1 MSRCYKLIYT
11 TGMGTRQNV
20 NNYSQ
25 SQLTRNVNIILKNKK
40 YDPSWSVVEIQI
52 VEG

>member
-1 MSRCYKLIYT
+1 MGKGYKTIYT
-11 TGMGTRQNV
+11 SGTGRSEFYS
-20 NNYSQ
+20 YSQ
-25 SQLTRNVNIILKNKK
+25 KHLTRNVNIILKNKK